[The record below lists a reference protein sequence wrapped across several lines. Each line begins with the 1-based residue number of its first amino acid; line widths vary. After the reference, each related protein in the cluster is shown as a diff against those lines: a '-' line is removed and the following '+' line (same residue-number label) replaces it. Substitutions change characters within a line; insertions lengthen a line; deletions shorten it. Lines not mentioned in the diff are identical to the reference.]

1 MITNNMITMV
11 GFGFLFNFIEGEKK
25 KKDKEKTLTFLPVNP
40 TNLLN
45 NNLFKLS
52 GIFLHGNYKYEFPM

>member
-1 MITNNMITMV
+1 MS
-11 GFGFLFNFIEGEKK
+11 GFGFYSISLRGK
-25 KKDKEKTLTFLPVNP
+25 KKDKEKTLTFLAVKT

-52 GIFLHGNYKYEFPM
+52 GIFSIATTNMSFLCDYFA

>member
-1 MITNNMITMV
+1 MIIIV
-11 GFGFLFNFIEGEKK
+11 KFGFLFHFIEGEKK
-25 KKDKEKTLTFLPVNP
+25 KEKEKTLTFLPVKP